1 MTPGCWLCVHES
13 WSWYGGCW
21 PYRVGVSTRELFC
34 GEFRPDMAGRGATD
48 TWSRQG
54 VWLSAPCMC
63 RLSKRQHCARGVL
76 SSAWR
81 TVAAKVLMCSFR
93 VSKEAV
99 LDDMFTSAM
108 MQTPFCKLF
117 SKEFY
122 EFYALSESL
131 SCYRQA
137 LLIKRQGS
145 MKILSDSQ
153 FTTWFASSSPPILNY
168 PISFQNRRRRL
179 KDLFVIIP
187 QL

>member
-1 MTPGCWLCVHES
+1 
-13 WSWYGGCW
+13 
-21 PYRVGVSTRELFC
+21 
-34 GEFRPDMAGRGATD
+34 
-48 TWSRQG
+48 
-54 VWLSAPCMC
+54 
-63 RLSKRQHCARGVL
+63 
-76 SSAWR
+76 
-81 TVAAKVLMCSFR
+81 MCSFR

-108 MQTPFCKLF
+108 MQTPFRKLF
-117 SKEFY
+117 STELY

-131 SCYRQA
+131 SCYRHA

-153 FTTWFASSSPPILNY
+153 FTTCFASSSPPILNY
-168 PISFQNRRRRL
+168 PISFQNSRRL